1 LELEARKSAIEE
13 LEEKEARWREEA
25 MRRQE
30 EVQVRDSILKKPLLS
45 GKTCVT
51 EMSKRKIKG
60 VVEN

>member
-1 LELEARKSAIEE
+1 MELEARKAAIEE

-30 EVQVRDSILKKPLLS
+30 EVQVRHTILKKPLLS
-45 GKTCVT
+45 GKP

-60 VVEN
+60 VDEN